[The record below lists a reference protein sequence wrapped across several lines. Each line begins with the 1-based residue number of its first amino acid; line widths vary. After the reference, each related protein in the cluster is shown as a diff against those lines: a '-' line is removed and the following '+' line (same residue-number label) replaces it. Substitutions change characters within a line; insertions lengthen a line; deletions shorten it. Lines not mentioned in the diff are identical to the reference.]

1 MRRHSIVPLTCLLLA
16 VVAGVTA
23 ATTAGARA
31 RPASPP
37 PATQPARTA
46 AAAAA
51 LPDSTSQASTRRSG
65 RQDDLFRHANGL
77 WLANTAIPADR
88 SNYGTFGQLEDEA
101 REAVRRLAEAAAAP
115 PLKLKG
121 TDEQK
126 IGDFYASYMD
136 TDRLAVLGATPLATE
151 VARILAIRS
160 VRDVYVYAGH
170 AQRIGLAHPVM
181 LYVSQDAH
189 DSNAYVASL
198 YQGGLTMPDR
208 DYYLLPDARSVA
220 LRGEF
225 RRYVARLLAL
235 AGEAN
240 ADSAALR
247 VTAIEDRIANH
258 HWTRAANRDPVRTYN
273 KVDLAGAA
281 RLAPGFDFAAL
292 LEGAEAQGVAM
303 LDLNQPTYLAELARL
318 VKSTPVADWKLY
330 FKFHLLDAYAPYL
343 SPQIEQ
349 AHFEFHERALRGV
362 PQPPPRWQRGVEA
375 LGEAMGEMVGR
386 QYVERNF
393 PPEAR
398 TRMLQ
403 LVDNLTQAFAQSIDS
418 LDWMSPATKAEARRK
433 LARFTVKIGYPER
446 WRDYSALEIVRGDLA
461 GNVRRTREFEFA
473 RRFARLARPV
483 DRDEWMLT
491 PQTVNAYY
499 SPPLNEIVF
508 PAAILRPPLFDPGA
522 DDAVN
527 YGAIGAVIGH
537 EISHG
542 FDDQGRQFDGEGNL
556 RDWWTF
562 EDSARFRERA
572 GRLVAQFSSQAVIDG
587 RTLNGQLTLGE
598 NIGDL
603 SGLAVAYRA
612 YRISL
617 GAGEAPVIDGYTG
630 PQRFFLGWAQTWRR
644 KYRDDELRLRLVT
657 DPHSPAEFRAN
668 GTVANLA
675 EFQEAFALHPGDRL
689 YRPEGERVKIW

>member
-1 MRRHSIVPLTCLLLA
+1 MVVPSVTTSVQPVLGPVPQENQRHVT
-16 VVAGVTA
+16 VAGGSLVGTLQSSRAGDLATFTRLIRAQDEATLRAYAYGAIDGIYENYSGMDLPILTA
-23 ATTAGARA
+23 ALVQGDAIGGGFEAMLAMGASVGLAG
-31 RPASPP
+31 
-37 PATQPARTA
+37 RTLMA
-46 AAAAA
+46 
-51 LPDSTSQASTRRSG
+51 
-65 RQDDLFRHANGL
+65 
-77 WLANTAIPADR
+77 
-88 SNYGTFGQLEDEA
+88 
-101 REAVRRLAEAAAAP
+101 
-115 PLKLKG
+115 KG

-273 KVDLAGAA
+273 KVDFAGAA

-292 LEGAEAQGVAM
+292 LEGAEVQGVAT
-303 LDLNQPTYLAELARL
+303 LDLNQPTYLGELARL

-362 PQPPPRWQRGVEA
+362 QQPPPRWQRGVEA
-375 LGEAMGEMVGR
+375 LGEGMGEMVGR

-398 TRMLQ
+398 LRMLQ

-446 WRDYSALEIVRGDLA
+446 WRDYSALQV
-461 GNVRRTREFEFA
+461 V
-473 RRFARLARPV
+473 
-483 DRDEWMLT
+483 
-491 PQTVNAYY
+491 
-499 SPPLNEIVF
+499 
-508 PAAILRPPLFDPGA
+508 
-522 DDAVN
+522 
-527 YGAIGAVIGH
+527 
-537 EISHG
+537 
-542 FDDQGRQFDGEGNL
+542 
-556 RDWWTF
+556 
-562 EDSARFRERA
+562 
-572 GRLVAQFSSQAVIDG
+572 
-587 RTLNGQLTLGE
+587 
-598 NIGDL
+598 
-603 SGLAVAYRA
+603 
-612 YRISL
+612 
-617 GAGEAPVIDGYTG
+617 
-630 PQRFFLGWAQTWRR
+630 
-644 KYRDDELRLRLVT
+644 
-657 DPHSPAEFRAN
+657 
-668 GTVANLA
+668 
-675 EFQEAFALHPGDRL
+675 PGDRL
-689 YRPEGERVKIW
+689 GNALRATAAFAGEPQAEELCRLSTTILLNKNIARTPTIETHA